1 MTFSFQYVLQILPL
15 LLLGAEVTFEA
26 TLGGMAFALVGG
38 LILAVA
44 RMSPSR
50 PLSRAAVAYIEFV
63 RSTPLLIQLFFLFY
77 VLPAFGITMSS
88 LLTGIL
94 GLGLHYSTY
103 TAEVYRSGIEGVPRG
118 QWEAAVALNLPPFQ
132 TWTRVILPQ
141 AIPPIIPVLG
151 NYLIG
156 MFKDTPLLAT
166 ITVRELLGAALNA
179 AGESFRY
186 LEPISLVG
194 AIFFVL
200 SYPSALLIRRLEVGL
215 AIRRR

>member
-1 MTFSFQYVLQILPL
+1 
-15 LLLGAEVTFEA
+15 
-26 TLGGMAFALVGG
+26 
-38 LILAVA
+38 
-44 RMSPSR
+44 MSPSR